1 VPKPE
6 VPTPRTET
14 VEETE
19 RRLGKGRPTPT
30 RREREAANKRPLV
43 PNDRKEATRVQR
55 EKARE
60 ARLKAQVGMAAGD
73 ERYLP
78 MRDRGPQK
86 RFIRNAIDARFSMGE
101 LLMPIMILVILGTF
115 ALPPVLATYIFLVI
129 YVFFFA
135 AIIDAFIFGRILQRR
150 IAERVGAE
158 NVEKGIK
165 WYAAMRAFQFRR
177 MRLPKP
183 QVKRGAKVSF

>member
-1 VPKPE
+1 
-6 VPTPRTET
+6 
-14 VEETE
+14 
-19 RRLGKGRPTPT
+19 
-30 RREREAANKRPLV
+30 V
-43 PNDRKEATRVQR
+43 PNDRKEAARVQK

-60 ARLKAQVGMAAGD
+60 ARLKAQAGMAAGD

-86 RFIRNAIDARFSMGE
+86 RYVRNAIDARFSMGE
-101 LLMPIMILVILGTF
+101 MLMPVMIVVILGTF

-135 AIIDAFIFGRILQRR
+135 AIIDAYIYGRILQKR
-150 IAERVGAE
+150 IAEKVGAS
-158 NVEKGIK
+158 NVERGIK

-183 QVKRGAKVSF
+183 QVKRGEKVTF

>member
-1 VPKPE
+1 VAKPE
-6 VPTPRTET
+6 VPTPNPET
-14 VEETE
+14 PEETE

-30 RREREAANKRPLV
+30 RKEREAANKRPLV
-43 PNDRKEATRVQR
+43 PNDRKEAARVQK
-55 EKARE
+55 EKARA
-60 ARLKAQVGMAAGD
+60 ARLKAQAGMAAGD

-78 MRDRGPQK
+78 VRDRGPQK
-86 RFIRNAIDARFSMGE
+86 RYIRNAIDARFSMGE
-101 LLMPIMILVILGTF
+101 LLMPVMIIVILGTF

-135 AIIDAFIFGRILQRR
+135 AIIDAYIYGRILQKRL
-150 IAERVGAE
+150 AERVGAA
-158 NVEKGIK
+158 NVERGIK

-183 QVKRGAKVSF
+183 QVKRGAKVTF

>member
-1 VPKPE
+1 MAKPE
-6 VPTPRTET
+6 VPTPKPET
-14 VEETE
+14 AEETE

-30 RREREAANKRPLV
+30 RREREAANLRPLV
-43 PNDRKEATRVQR
+43 PNDRKEAARVQR
-55 EKARE
+55 EKSRE
-60 ARLKAQVGMAAGD
+60 ARLKAQAGMAAGD

-78 MRDRGPQK
+78 IRDRGPQK
-86 RFIRNAIDARFSMGE
+86 RYIRNAIDARFSMGE
-101 LLMPIMILVILGTF
+101 LLMPVMIVVILGTF

-135 AIIDAFIFGRILQRR
+135 AIIDAYIFGRILQKR
-150 IAERVGAE
+150 IAEKVGAG
-158 NVEKGIK
+158 NVERGIK

-183 QVKRGAKVSF
+183 QVKRGAKVTF

>member
-1 VPKPE
+1 MPKPE